1 MRPEVEEVIK
11 DGTSQGLEKPPK
23 KSVVFPQVN
32 GGSL

>member
-11 DGTSQGLEKPPK
+11 GGTSQGLEKPPK
-23 KSVVFPQVN
+23 KFAFYPQVN